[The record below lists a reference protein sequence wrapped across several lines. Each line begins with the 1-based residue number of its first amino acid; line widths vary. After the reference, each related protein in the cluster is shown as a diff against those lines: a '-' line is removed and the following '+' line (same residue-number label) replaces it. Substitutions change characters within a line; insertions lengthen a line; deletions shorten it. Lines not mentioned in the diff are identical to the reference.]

1 MADDELLRIDE
12 TQFRLLEWTQAQPPS
27 ERLAA
32 QILDAEGYEDIDP
45 SHPLGGKDGGRDGHC
60 TRNGESWTWAVYF
73 PRGQKDFDNDIKP
86 KVKKDIEAARK
97 HSPKGIAIV
106 TNQEI
111 RLDERKQL
119 RELGG
124 DIKVDV
130 FHLERVAS
138 ILDRPRMAPVRQ
150 QYLRIAAGPP
160 PMMITPQ
167 VLGAPGRFVAG
178 DALMETV
185 VGFNDK
191 EERKREKTVRDAD
204 AERRRKERA
213 RQAAASQPWLAGGI
227 GSFLDDSAIMG
238 RLTEQYSGQF
248 PIAGG
253 QKPKPA
259 KPRSDEEFEAALAQ
273 FAKELAGRWGRCM
286 EYLASVAW
294 PALHF
299 RITNEAEA
307 FLKNVQVILTFHN
320 AKGLKYIEPSKF
332 EWDKLEDPDWER
344 PVGPYGVPNY
354 ITPEL
359 PRPAGYPVEWEND
372 GDNLVVTI
380 TLPELRPHPPK
391 KLEGNDVVLLVTDS
405 ALNAIKVT
413 WTATAEGYGRPLEG
427 EAFELS
433 VLDLNAFKSVQ
444 AAMNGELATPDD
456 DEELDEIGELDEGG
470 EHGDGDEQS
479 GDDRSSD

>member
-1 MADDELLRIDE
+1 LAISAASGLECTVAEDDELLRIDE
-12 TQFRLLEWTQAQPPS
+12 TQFRLLEWTQGQAPA

-32 QILDAEGYEDIDP
+32 QILDAEGFKDVDP
-45 SHPLGGKDGGRDGHC
+45 SHPLGGKDGGRDGEC
-60 TRNGESWTWAVYF
+60 TRDGEPWVWAAYF
-73 PRGQKDFDNDIKP
+73 PRGQQNFNEIKT
-86 KVKKDIEAARK
+86 KFSKDIEAARK
-97 HSPKGIAIV
+97 HNPTGVAFV
-106 TNQEI
+106 TNQEL

-119 RELGG
+119 RLLAS
-124 DIKVDV
+124 DFKVRLL
-130 FHLERVAS
+130 HLERVATV
-138 ILDRPRMAPVRQ
+138 LDRPTMAPVRR

-160 PMMITPQ
+160 PMMITPE
-167 VLGAPGRFVAG
+167 VLGFPGRFIAG
-178 DALMETV
+178 DALMDTV
-185 VGFNDK
+185 VGFNG
-191 EERKREKTVRDAD
+191 EQERKREKAARDAD
-204 AERRRKERA
+204 AQRRRKERA
-213 RQAAASQPWLAGGI
+213 RQAAASQPWRVGGM

-273 FAKELAGRWGRCM
+273 FAEELAGRWGRCM

-320 AKGLKYIEPSKF
+320 AKGLKYIDPSKF

-344 PVGPYGVPNY
+344 PVGPFGVPQLL
-354 ITPEL
+354 PEL

-391 KLEGNDVVLLVTDS
+391 KLEGDDVVLMVADS
-405 ALNAIKVT
+405 RRDALKVT

-427 EAFELS
+427 EPFELS
-433 VLDLNAFKSVQ
+433 VVELNALESVRALTASAKS
-444 AAMNGELATPDD
+444 
-456 DEELDEIGELDEGG
+456 
-470 EHGDGDEQS
+470 
-479 GDDRSSD
+479 